1 MEIKSF
7 TSEGMSVKSEGSNL
21 YIEGYGAV
29 YGNVDSYKDIVQAGA
44 FDAFLVSEDAKR
56 VKFCYCHSMR
66 EVIGKVE
73 EMKSDETGLWFRV
86 KISNTTLGRD
96 VATLIEDEALTE
108 FSIGYK
114 TEDSIYKDDGVRVL
128 TKLTLYEISVVS
140 RAANPKATLTS
151 TERKEEQPEEEK
163 TAIREMS
170 YAQLKAELEELE
182 GRKAEILAYMN
193 ARVLE
198 RVNINNLN

>member
-44 FDAFLVSEDAKR
+44 FDAFLASEGAKR

-73 EMKSDETGLWFRV
+73 EMKSDEKGLWFRV

-114 TEDSIYKDDGVRVL
+114 TEDSIYKDDGVRLL

-151 TERKEEQPEEEK
+151 TERKEEQTEEK
-163 TAIREMS
+163 TALKEMS

-182 GRKAEILAYMN
+182 GRKAEIRAQMC
-193 ARVLE
+193 ARVFE
-198 RVNINNLN
+198 KVNINN

>member
-1 MEIKSF
+1 MENKSF
-7 TSEGMSVKSEGSNL
+7 TWEEMSVKSEGSNL

-44 FDAFLVSEDAKR
+44 FDAFLASEEAKR

-66 EVIGKVE
+66 EVVGKVE
-73 EMKSDETGLWFRV
+73 EMKSDERGLWFRV
-86 KISNTTLGRD
+86 KISNTTLGKD
-96 VATLIEDEALTE
+96 VATLIEDGALTE

-128 TKLTLYEISVVS
+128 TKLSLYEISVVS
-140 RAANPKATLTS
+140 RAANPKATLTG
-151 TERKEEQPEEEK
+151 TERKDEQMEEKK
-163 TAIREMS
+163 TAIVEMS
-170 YAQLKAELEELE
+170 YTQLKAELEELE
-182 GRKAEILAYMN
+182 GRKAEILACMS

-198 RVNINNLN
+198 KVNINNLN